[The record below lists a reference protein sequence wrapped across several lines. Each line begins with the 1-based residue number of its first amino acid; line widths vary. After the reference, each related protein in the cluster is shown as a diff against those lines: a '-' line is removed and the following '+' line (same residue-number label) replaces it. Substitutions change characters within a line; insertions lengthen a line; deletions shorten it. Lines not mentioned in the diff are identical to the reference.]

1 MEKLD
6 IHNTDKL
13 LKRKLEQLESS
24 SMSEQQKKRMKQL
37 VYELQIGKAARTK
50 VKNHRIIAYIQFW
63 LKLQDYF
70 KKDLDKVT
78 EKEAEKFVVDLEIN
92 KIKRENGL
100 SYKDNT
106 KNEFIKA
113 YKRYLGWHCK
123 NNKAVYD
130 KKARWIKEYS
140 QASEKRAIT
149 LEQAELV
156 VNKELKTNKEYGLR
170 NAALFLFLFDSGC
183 RIEEA
188 LNIKINQIEKHTRK
202 DADGFYYLIDIKVS
216 KTLPRRISVPLC
228 TTYLTEWLKEHPL
241 GKPEDFLFPIGYD
254 NARKIIKELSK
265 KYLDLKIT
273 PHELRHSSA
282 TYYCKKIDNPYKF
295 CYRYGWKF
303 GSKEANRYIDRNLL
317 GEEEQEK
324 LANII
329 ENDKLEMMEKEFAKF
344 KMEINVQQGKL
355 IELSSENEIIWG
367 WLEKLASFSK
377 VMLEA
382 TAENKITEKNLSK
395 QLRELLPEG
404 KLPRLLNK

>member
-1 MEKLD
+1 MDKLD
-6 IHNTDKL
+6 IHHTDNS
-13 LKRKLEQLESS
+13 LKRHLDRLEAS
-24 SMSEQQKKRMKQL
+24 SMSEQQKKNIRQL
-37 VYELQIGKAARTK
+37 VHELQIGKAASTK
-50 VKNHRIIAYIQFW
+50 VKNHRLIAYVQHW

-78 EKEAEKFVVDLEIN
+78 EKEAEGFVVDLETN
-92 KIKRENGL
+92 KIRRENGL
-100 SYKDNT
+100 PYKDNS

-113 YKRYLGWHCK
+113 YKRYLGWYYK
-123 NNKAVYD
+123 GRKEIYD

-140 QASEKRAIT
+140 QFSEKKAIT

-156 VNKELKTNKEYGLR
+156 VKKELKTNEVFGLR
-170 NAALFLFLFDSGC
+170 NATLFLFLFDSGC

-188 LNIKINQIEKHTRK
+188 LNIKINQIEKHVRK
-202 DADGFYYLIDIKVS
+202 DEKGFYYLINIKVS

-228 TTYLTEWLKEHPL
+228 TTYLTEWLKNHPL
-241 GKPEDFLFPIGYD
+241 GKSEDYLFPMGYD
-254 NARKIIKELSK
+254 SARKIVKELSK
-265 KYLDLKIT
+265 KYLGFEVT

-329 ENDKLEMMEKEFAKF
+329 ENDKIELMEREFAKI
-344 KMEINVQQGKL
+344 EIKSNSQEGRLTKL
-355 IELSSENEIIWG
+355 
-367 WLEKLASFSK
+367 
-377 VMLEA
+377 
-382 TAENKITEKNLSK
+382 TAEYRTLSEWIMKLVSVINAMTKAAEKTKSSAYVK
-395 QLRELLPEG
+395 QLRELLPDG
-404 KLPRLLNK
+404 KLPPLQHA